1 MSNNIHVEQNATL
14 GANTTQ
20 IGQQNNYN
28 GITVSEAL
36 DLVRTISEAQ
46 YLKVKPE
53 LLAALEEKFDQEFT
67 KWFNEELAKQ
77 TATDEEVEVILD
89 KIFGPQINVPKKSAQ
104 S

>member
-1 MSNNIHVEQNATL
+1 MSDNIQIEQNAKL

-53 LLAALEEKFDQEFT
+53 LLVALKEKFDQEFT
-67 KWFNEELAKQ
+67 KRFNEELAKH

-89 KIFGPQINVPKKSAQ
+89 KIFGRK
-104 S
+104 